1 MLDTPRITQTSPR
14 ITASIH
20 MTIPRAEMP
29 KVFGP
34 GVGELM
40 AALAAQGVD
49 PAGPVFTHHLKMSPD
64 IFDFELSV
72 PVSRPVVAAG
82 RVYIGSG
89 DGRLYVLD
97 AQTGKKLSE
106 FDAGAGISTSPAVA
120 GGRVVIGT
128 QDGRL
133 YVLG

>member
-1 MLDTPRITQTSPR
+1 MLDTPRITQTTPR

-40 AALAAQGVD
+40 AAIAAQGIE
-49 PAGPVFTHHLKMSPD
+49 PAGSVFTHHLKMAPD

-72 PVSRPVVAAG
+72 SVSRPVVAAG
-82 RVYIGSG
+82 RVKPTEWPARVHGM
-89 DGRLYVLD
+89 DQGRGTHARAGPLGVLHHTSRLEPRSD
-97 AQTGKKLSE
+97 HVAHRAQ
-106 FDAGAGISTSPAVA
+106 PAA
-120 GGRVVIGT
+120 
-128 QDGRL
+128 D
-133 YVLG
+133 